1 MGFGGGAMIGSPL
14 ANLLMNHFKT
24 PVSVG
29 VWQTFVILA
38 LGYFVYMAAG
48 AFGYRVPPEG
58 WTPEGWTPPATQKAM
73 ITTNHVDL
81 KDAHKTPQ
89 FWLIWAVLCLNVSAG
104 IGIIGAASPMLQET
118 FGGALF
124 RDPSVGF
131 VQFSD
136 AQKDV
141 GRRDRG
147 RVHRTLLV
155 VQHRLQ
161 VFLGN
166 AFRFDRPQDDLFA
179 FFVLGVVCYAIAP
192 TLADM
197 NAVAVFAGALCVIAA
212 MYGGGFATVPAYL
225 VDLFGTRFV
234 GAIHGRLLTAWS
246 TAGIAGP
253 VLVNY
258 LHDTRVAQGVPR
270 DDVYDLI
277 FYVLAILLVAG
288 FICNALIRPVHT
300 KWHIEEEVGVNTT
313 VSRQALGAKGA
324 HGIGRGG
331 LDAKAFI
338 AWALVGLPLAWG
350 VWKTLE
356 NAAKIFQ

>member
-1 MGFGGGAMIGSPL
+1 LFNIGGRFFWATLSDSIGR
-14 ANLLMNHFKT
+14 KT
-24 PVSVG
+24 
-29 VWQTFVILA
+29 T
-38 LGYFVYMAAG
+38 Y
-48 AFGYRVPPEG
+48 
-58 WTPEGWTPPATQKAM
+58 
-73 ITTNHVDL
+73 
-81 KDAHKTPQ
+81 
-89 FWLIWAVLCLNVSAG
+89 
-104 IGIIGAASPMLQET
+104 
-118 FGGALF
+118 
-124 RDPSVGF
+124 
-131 VQFSD
+131 
-136 AQKDV
+136 
-141 GRRDRG
+141 
-147 RVHRTLLV
+147 
-155 VQHRLQ
+155 
-161 VFLGN
+161 
-166 AFRFDRPQDDLFA
+166 FA

-225 VDLFGTRFV
+225 ADLFGTRFV